1 MILKTNRGAEYQVSV
16 ADHTLGQLNV
26 LILETIEK
34 IGKIAT
40 DLDGV
45 ETFFLFDEDSDSYEE
60 LTGYDQII
68 TIVRQTDTSYFITIK
83 RSDA

>member
-1 MILKTNRGAEYQVSV
+1 MILKTNRGAEYQVAM

-26 LILETIEK
+26 LILETTER

-45 ETFFLFDEDSDSYEE
+45 ETFFLFDAESDSYEE
-60 LTGYDQII
+60 LSGYNQII

>member
-1 MILKTNRGAEYQVSV
+1 MILKTNRGAEYRVSM
-16 ADHTLGQLNV
+16 ADRMFGQLNI
-26 LILETIEK
+26 LILETTEK

-40 DLDGV
+40 DLDGI
-45 ETFFLFDEDSDSYEE
+45 ETFFLFNENDDSYEE
-60 LTGYDQII
+60 LTGYNQIV

>member
-1 MILKTNRGAEYQVSV
+1 MILKTNRGAEYQVSM
-16 ADHTLGQLNV
+16 ADRMFGQLNI
-26 LILETIEK
+26 LILETTEK

-40 DLDGV
+40 DLDGI
-45 ETFFLFDEDSDSYEE
+45 ETFFLFDENEDSYEE
-60 LTGYDQII
+60 LTGYNQIV

>member
-26 LILETIEK
+26 LVFDTTEK

-45 ETFFLFDEDSDSYEE
+45 ETFFLFNEDNDGYEE
-60 LTGYDQII
+60 LAGYDQII
-68 TIVRQTDTSYFITIK
+68 TIVRQTDTSYFITLE